1 MKFAQ
6 RVFLASGV
14 IGLLIVLPLFFT
26 EATRNIDYPPA
37 ITHPE
42 WYYGFACV
50 TASFQLVFILISRDP
65 VRFRPLMLVSLVE
78 KFPFVVAIIWLYSA
92 GRTDVTM
99 VAAAGLDCLWGI
111 LFALSYVMTSPSR
124 LSVLPG
130 SSAQ

>member
-26 EATRNIDYPPA
+26 EASRNVDYPPA

-50 TASFQLVFILISRDP
+50 TLAFQLVFILISRDP
-65 VRFRPLMLVSLVE
+65 VRYRPLMLISLVE
-78 KFPFVVAIIWLYSA
+78 KFPFVIFIIWLYSA

-99 VAAAGLDCLWGI
+99 LAAAGLDCLWGI
-111 LFALSYVMTSPSR
+111 LFTVSYMLTSPSR
-124 LSVLPG
+124 LQQPPDAS
-130 SSAQ
+130 